1 MRWTK
6 VRKVFNCVNKQVPGP
21 SQYRAHICNGLL
33 EKLQSKG
40 VSDKCLSWLKSYL
53 VGRSISVVLSGQSSD
68 PALVNA
74 SVPQG
79 SILGPLLFSVFID
92 DLGNV
97 CQNELYLYADD
108 STLYA
113 PVRSPDERDKVT
125 ASLNRDLGEI
135 KAWVD
140 KWKVTFESTKCKAT
154 VLSRKRHPFSP
165 NPFFSGYNLPLQ
177 NQLDIL
183 GVTFDSRLVWSRH
196 LSKISETA
204 VQRLAAL
211 HKISSILDSKG
222 VATVYKA
229 QVRSVM
235 EYSSLCWL
243 NASPTNLT
251 LLDNIQ
257 KKALKII
264 RTDEA
269 SACAQLAITSLFHRR
284 QATATT
290 LVYKMHTC
298 HCPAN
303 LRAMLPLSYVTWR
316 TTHTS
321 FSMPNHALS
330 LPVASTTSL
339 DRSFLHTV
347 VRIWNN
353 LPDNVVCDIQDS
365 GIQAFKCRLHKH
377 LLTS

>member
-1 MRWTK
+1 M
-6 VRKVFNCVNKQVPGP
+6 VFLKNCNP
-21 SQYRAHICNGLL
+21 
-33 EKLQSKG
+33 KG
-40 VSDKCLSWLKSYL
+40 VSGKCLSWLKSYL
-53 VGRSISVVLSGQSSD
+53 VGRSISVVLFGQSSD

-92 DLGNV
+92 DLGDV

-113 PVRSPDERDKVT
+113 PVRSPDERDKAT

-135 KAWVD
+135 KAWAN
-140 KWKVTFESTKCKAT
+140 KWKVTFESTKCKAM

-165 NPFFSGYNLPLQ
+165 NLFFGGYNLPLQ
-177 NQLDIL
+177 NKLDIL

-196 LSKISETA
+196 LSKISKTA
-204 VQRLAAL
+204 GQRLAAL
-211 HKISSILDSKG
+211 RKISSILDSKC

-235 EYSSLCWL
+235 YSSLCWL

-269 SACAQLAITSLFHRR
+269 SACAQLAITSLLHRR
-284 QATATT
+284 KVAATT
-290 LVYKMHTC
+290 LLYKIRTC
-298 HCPAN
+298 HCPAD
-303 LRAMLPLSYVTWR
+303 LRAMLPPSYVMRR
-316 TTHTS
+316 TTRTS
-321 FSMPNHALS
+321 LSMPNHALS

-339 DRSFLHTV
+339 D
-347 VRIWNN
+347 
-353 LPDNVVCDIQDS
+353 
-365 GIQAFKCRLHKH
+365 
-377 LLTS
+377 